1 MILVLLD
8 PRPMDG
14 KISFFCLP
22 PVRCHFRQQSKMKT
36 NVVFDISPPIPVLA
50 EFWFSIYGP
59 KCCQPI
65 KLQNYIK
72 CNISKRKWMMKCIF
86 YFFLNIKVFYKLIL
100 WFWVWVTSHAKNTK
114 KMKFAY
120 LCDISRKIWEMKL
133 IFCLQIKMNVFF
145 KLIVSPWVCV
155 ARHA

>member
-22 PVRCHFRQQSKMKT
+22 SVRCHFRQQSKMKT

-59 KCCQPI
+59 KWCQPV

-72 CNISKRKWMMKCIF
+72 CNISKKKWMMNCIF
-86 YFFLNIKVFYKLIL
+86 GLELNIKVLQVDTMIL
-100 WFWVWVTSHAKNTK
+100 GVGNQACQKYPKKWNLRIFVISPERYGKWSWF
-114 KMKFAY
+114 FA
-120 LCDISRKIWEMKL
+120 CRSRWMFSL
-133 IFCLQIKMNVFF
+133 N
-145 KLIVSPWVCV
+145 W
-155 ARHA
+155 